1 MAKWVKLFIKKNHF
15 LQPVMFNILDV
26 IEKYKGKLNK
36 YNAMFLTTMIKQ
48 EKFRYAYGRKWGIN
62 RMETSRIKLPAIL
75 DTDGNYEPDWDYM
88 ESYIKSLPYGDL
100 L

>member
-1 MAKWVKLFIKKNHF
+1 
-15 LQPVMFNILDV
+15 
-26 IEKYKGKLNK
+26 
-36 YNAMFLTTMIKQ
+36 MFLTTMIKQ

-62 RMETSRIKLPAIL
+62 RMETSRIKLPAIVNSK
-75 DTDGNYEPDWDYM
+75 GNYEPDWQYM